1 MTEEDKIRLMKVKLK
16 KYHDSMQHLLMSR
29 EDYQR
34 YKDELLKN
42 ITNLKIYEEKKKMTE
57 IDVKGASAVSV
68 LFCFGLGFLC
78 DRFNVKNET
87 LNALISDPRFYVALS
102 VIFALPLAYSHKI
115 ADYIIQKKY
124 GKEIAEKETI
134 NQINEDKIESINQS
148 LNLIDS
154 DIIYTSEEIKK
165 LENTIEILDET
176 ENEDF
181 LYVKQPSIRQ
191 LVN

>member
-1 MTEEDKIRLMKVKLK
+1 
-16 KYHDSMQHLLMSR
+16 MQHLVMSR

-42 ITNLKIYEEKKKMTE
+42 IYNLKIYEEKKKMTE

-68 LFCFGLGFLC
+68 LFCFGLAFLC

-87 LNALISDPRFYVALS
+87 LNALISDSRFYIALS
-102 VIFALPLAYSHKI
+102 VIFSLPLAYSHKI
-115 ADYIIQKKY
+115 ADYVIQKKY

-134 NQINEDKIESINQS
+134 NQINEDKIELITQS

-165 LENTIEILDET
+165 LKNTIEILDEA